1 LSEDND
7 DTGNG
12 RVINVRQ
19 GRYVKVVAAMSGG
32 VDSSVAA
39 ALLKEEGYQVIG
51 ITMQVWP
58 SSKSADESGA
68 SGGCCGLDAVADAK
82 RVAYRLGI
90 PHHVVDFRDV
100 FARKVVDHFCQE
112 YSLGRTPNPCIRCN
126 QFVKFDS
133 LLRKAKELDAGFV
146 ATGHY
151 ARIEK
156 EASGRCLLKKG
167 TDKRKDQ
174 SYFLYVM
181 TQEQLS
187 HSLFPLGDLT
197 KERVR
202 RMAGEFEL
210 PVTDK
215 SESQDICFIPGNDYT
230 EFLKEYVA
238 AAVKPGQILDGQGN
252 VLGQHRGII
261 HYTIGQR
268 KGLGVSAREPLYVL
282 AINHEENA
290 VIVGGKDEVYS
301 TELTASEI
309 NWIATEVP
317 EQPVNVSARIRYL
330 HREAAAVV
338 TPLGE
343 DRAQVK
349 FKEPQMA
356 ITPGQAVVFY
366 DGDTVIG
373 GGSIESVVKGE

>member
-1 LSEDND
+1 
-7 DTGNG
+7 
-12 RVINVRQ
+12 
-19 GRYVKVVAAMSGG
+19 VKVVAAMSGG

-39 ALLKEEGYQVIG
+39 ALLREEGYQVIG

-58 SSKSADESGA
+58 SNKTVDESGA
-68 SGGCCGLDAVADAK
+68 SGGCCGLDAVADAR
-82 RVAYRLGI
+82 RVAQRLGI
-90 PHHVVDFRDV
+90 PHYVVDFRDI

-156 EASGRCLLKKG
+156 EANGRYLLKKG
-167 TDKRKDQ
+167 ADKHKDQ

-181 TQEQLS
+181 NQEQLG
-187 HSLFPLGDLT
+187 HSLFPLGKLT

-202 RMAGEFEL
+202 LMAEEFEL
-210 PVTDK
+210 PVADK
-215 SESQDICFIPGNDYT
+215 PESQDICFIPNNDYS
-230 EFLKEYVA
+230 EFLEEHVDA
-238 AAVKPGQILDGQGN
+238 NVKPGQILDRQGN
-252 VLGQHRGII
+252 VLGQHQGII

-268 KGLGVSAREPLYVL
+268 KGLGISTGEPLYVV

-309 NWIATEVP
+309 NWIATEAP
-317 EQPVNVSARIRYL
+317 KQPINVHARIRYL
-330 HREAAAVV
+330 HRESAAVV
-338 TPLGE
+338 TPLGR
-343 DRAQVK
+343 DQAQVK
-349 FKEPQMA
+349 FNKPQMA

-373 GGSIESVVKGE
+373 GGSIESVERENKR

>member
-1 LSEDND
+1 
-7 DTGNG
+7 
-12 RVINVRQ
+12 
-19 GRYVKVVAAMSGG
+19 VKVVAAMSGG

-58 SSKSADESGA
+58 SDRLGDEDEG
-68 SGGCCGLDAVADAK
+68 SGGCRGVGAVVDAK
-82 RVAYRLGI
+82 RVACRLGI
-90 PHHVVDFRDV
+90 PHYVANFRDV
-100 FARKVVDHFCQE
+100 FARKVVDHFCHE

-126 QFVKFDS
+126 QFIKFDS
-133 LLRKAKELDAGFV
+133 LLGKAKELDAGFV

-156 EASGRCLLKKG
+156 GDNGSRYLLKKG
-167 TDKRKDQ
+167 VDSRKDQ

-181 TQEQLS
+181 NQEQLS
-187 HSLFPLGDLT
+187 HSLFPLGNIT

-202 RMAGEFEL
+202 RMAEEFEL

-215 SESQDICFIPGNDYT
+215 PESQDICFIPGNDYT

-238 AAVKPGQILDGQGN
+238 DTVKPGQILDRQGN
-252 VLGQHRGII
+252 FLGEHRGII

-268 KGLGVSAREPLYVL
+268 KGLSISAGEPLYVV
-282 AINHEENA
+282 AIDHEENT
-290 VIVGGKDEVYS
+290 VIVGGKHEVYGMG
-301 TELTASEI
+301 LIASEI
-309 NWIATEVP
+309 NWIAMEAP

-338 TPLGE
+338 TPLEEG
-343 DRAQVK
+343 RAQVK
-349 FKEPQMA
+349 FEEPQMA
-356 ITPGQAVVFY
+356 ITPGQAIVFY

-373 GGSIESVVKGE
+373 GGSIESVEGENTR